1 MGKTEAAEKKKREI
15 KPFNRQEQK
24 KMATQISPKK
34 EFPGLSSTMVEV
46 TMGRNYFNR
55 AGDWIT
61 FLGSTNEIPRAEASS
76 TEYEKVNKS

>member
-1 MGKTEAAEKKKREI
+1 MWENQREHR
-15 KPFNRQEQK
+15 KEERNKAVLQTRTK

-34 EFPGLSSTMVEV
+34 IFPGLSSTMVEV

-76 TEYEKVNKS
+76 AEYEKVNKS